1 MSLLALG
8 VSPRVDSGSPVYL
21 LVSQNLTS
29 QAPPWLI

>member
-1 MSLLALG
+1 MSPL
-8 VSPRVDSGSPVYL
+8 SPRVDSGSPVYL